1 MKRKLALAILCFSLI
16 GCATTQSGPHEQ
28 PAPVTSVESRKLA
41 DIFEKYFEA
50 YLELFPLFAT
60 QIGDHRYDDRLAV
73 NISAEHRARQRK
85 LYRETLDQLSTIEI
99 GDLTVNER
107 LYHETLVRALRRREE
122 AAKFPGYLLPVR
134 QLGSL
139 PIEFPLLGSG
149 SGSHPFKT
157 VRDYDNFLKRID
169 GFETWVETA
178 IANMRE
184 GIKRGIVQPR
194 VVVERTLPQLEAMV
208 VKDVK
213 DSLFYQPIKRLPAQF
228 SDAEHDRLAAAYT
241 DAIERKII
249 PAYRRL
255 ITFLR
260 EEYLSQSR
268 DTIAWS
274 DLPGGHD
281 WYDYLVRNQTTTELA
296 PDEIFQLGMDEIA
309 RIKIEMER
317 LRDKSGLH
325 GTLEEFS
332 RHLSKTASR
341 PFASRDSLIK
351 GYQAIRQTVTP
362 HLAQLFG
369 RLPTAPF
376 EVRTIE
382 EFRERSAPS
391 QYWSASPDGSRPGIF
406 YVNASGIEKTPRR
419 ASESLFLHEAVP
431 GHHFQI
437 SLQQEQKDL
446 PRFQR
451 FGGYTAFVEGWALY
465 AESLGGELG
474 LYKELDQN
482 FSRLSSELFRA
493 VRLVVDVG
501 LHRKGWSREQAMKF
515 MMDTT
520 MTGEGGAA
528 LEIDRYIANPAQAL
542 AYKIGQL
549 KISRIRAKA
558 EKAFGS
564 RFDIRAF
571 HDELL
576 KDGSLPLSL
585 LEVKMD
591 RWIGAQLR

>member
-1 MKRKLALAILCFSLI
+1 MKRHAALSVLCFLLL
-16 GCATTQSGPHEQ
+16 GCAAIETRTP
-28 PAPVTSVESRKLA
+28 PAPSAEARKLA
-41 DIFEKYFEA
+41 DIFERYFEE

-60 QIGDHRYDDRLAV
+60 QIGDHRYDDQLRI
-73 NISAEHRARQRK
+73 NIGAEHRARQQK
-85 LYRETLDQLSTIEI
+85 LYRETLEQLSAVNIKE
-99 GDLTVNER
+99 LTAKER
-107 LYHETLVRALRRREE
+107 LYHETLMRALRRREE
-122 AAKFPGYLLPVR
+122 ATKFPGYLLPVR

-149 SGSHPFKT
+149 SGSHPFRT
-157 VRDYDNFLKRID
+157 VEDYDNFLKRID
-169 GFETWVETA
+169 GFELWVETA

-184 GIKRGIVQPR
+184 GIQRGIVQPK

-228 SDAEHDRLAAAYT
+228 SSTERDRLTAVYAE
-241 DAIERKII
+241 AIETKII
-249 PAYRRL
+249 PTYRRL
-255 ITFLR
+255 ATFMR

-281 WYDYLVRNQTTTELA
+281 WYDYLVRSQTTTELT
-296 PDEIFQLGMDEIA
+296 PDEIFQLGMDEVG
-309 RIKIEMER
+309 RIKQEMER
-317 LRDKSGLH
+317 LRERSGFS

-332 RHLSKTASR
+332 RQLSKTAPR
-341 PFASRDSLIK
+341 PFSSRDSLIK
-351 GYQAIRQTVTP
+351 GYVAIWQTVDP

-369 RLPTAPF
+369 RVPTAPF

-406 YVNASGIEKTPRR
+406 YVNASGIEGNPRR
-419 ASESLFLHEAVP
+419 ASESLFLHEAIP

-451 FGGYTAFVEGWALY
+451 FGGYTAFIEGWALY
-465 AESLGGELG
+465 AESLGQQLD
-474 LYKELDQN
+474 LYKEPDQY
-482 FSRLSSELFRA
+482 FSRLNSELFRA

-520 MTGEGGAA
+520 MSGESGVA

-549 KISRIRAKA
+549 KISSIRAKA
-558 EKAFGS
+558 EKTLGAK
-564 RFDIRAF
+564 FDIRTF

-576 KDGSLPLSL
+576 KDGALPLSI
-585 LEVKMD
+585 LEDKMD
-591 RWIGAQLR
+591 QWIEQTSR